1 MRKTGAHPF
10 LFFRRTMKPLDT
22 RLGRVI
28 RSARD
33 RRGLTQADLARR
45 CGISRRH
52 VAAIERGANFTVAV
66 LVAIAAELPEI
77 APPLLSEFLMLMV
90 PTPTGASSEHARVLP
105 P

>member
-1 MRKTGAHPF
+1 
-10 LFFRRTMKPLDT
+10 MKPLDK

-33 RRGLTQADLARR
+33 RRGFTQDELARR

-66 LVAIAAELPEI
+66 LVAIAGELPDLAAVIGGFLALTSLSATPAETARL
-77 APPLLSEFLMLMV
+77 APL
-90 PTPTGASSEHARVLP
+90 
-105 P
+105 